1 MKTNIL
7 YFPLLVLLSSVSLC
21 SCSNDDEPV
30 VTATDGTTLTVIAR
44 ADGFAPA
51 DGTAQTG
58 TPQTRATE
66 SGYTTTFVSGDQI
79 GVFAVKDGSVIT
91 GCQNMPLT
99 YNGTSWSGSAP
110 VYKYAG
116 ATYFAYYPYTDGM
129 NNKTSVDEIVA
140 AFNATVTVATD
151 QSTYAKYTA
160 CDLMTAIINPP
171 IEGTSLSFSFTH
183 KMSLIE
189 ISLPVQKYKTTDNAN
204 AYEYSAP
211 VLGAT
216 FSFTPSSGDGATT
229 IKPYSIVKGVYRYI
243 VPASTSGTTVSGAF
257 NIADGKT
264 IEYSKSSL
272 SLSAGNYK
280 RLNVTYSGAPSTT
293 PTVRALAVGDYF
305 YSDGGIVPEDASN
318 PPSEGCI
325 GIVYWLGDIKGDNYT
340 LLDSQFP
347 SGTHGLV
354 VSLWDMPAPDNP
366 SSTTMKWTYGDY
378 EYVDTWLGSA
388 TWSGTVSRPSGF
400 TSVQVTDKMQGYANT
415 IALEEYNKYV
425 ENTGSGKNQNL
436 RVKPVK
442 GLAAF
447 QTAHPAPVSSSGWYW
462 PSVYE
467 LKQVCWGQG
476 VTSQGTSGKSM
487 LNPLIGKVGGT
498 SFVDDY
504 YWSST
509 ESSNL
514 SNYARS
520 VYFFDGPVVSLNKRS
535 NAYRV
540 RPLLA
545 F

>member
-44 ADGFAPA
+44 ADGFAST

-91 GCQNMPLT
+91 GCQNVPCT
-99 YNGTSWSGSAP
+99 YDGTSWSG

-116 ATYFAYYPYTDGM
+116 ATYFAYYPYTADM
-129 NNKTSVDEIVA
+129 NDKTSVDAIVSAFNTAVA
-140 AFNATVTVATD
+140 AATD

-160 CDLMTAIINPP
+160 CDLMTTDVVSPT
-171 IEGTSLSFSFTH
+171 GSSLSFSFTH

-189 ISLPVQKYKTTDNAN
+189 ISLPVQKYKTTGNAD

-216 FSFTPSSGDGATT
+216 FSLTPSSGSGAIT
-229 IKPYSIVKGVYRYI
+229 IKPCPMGKGIYRYI
-243 VPASTSGTTVSGAF
+243 VPAGTSGTTVSGAF
-257 NIADGKT
+257 NTVDGKT

-293 PTVRALAVGDYF
+293 PTVRALAVGDFY
-305 YSDGGIVPEDASN
+305 YSDGSIVPEDASN
-318 PPSEGCI
+318 PPKEGCI

-354 VSLWDMPAPDNP
+354 VSLWGMPAPDNP
-366 SSTTMKWTYGDY
+366 SSTTMTWTYGGF
-378 EYVDTWLGSA
+378 EYVNTWLGSA
-388 TWSGTVSRPSGF
+388 TWSGTVSRPGSF
-400 TSVQVTDKMQGYANT
+400 SSIQVTDKMQGYANT
-415 IALEEYNKYV
+415 VALEKYNIYV
-425 ENTGSGKNQNL
+425 ENTGSKNQNL
-436 RVKPVK
+436 RVKPVE

-462 PSVYE
+462 PSVCE

-476 VTSQGTSGKSM
+476 NSSGTSGKSM
-487 LNPLIGKVGGT
+487 LNTQIGEVGGT
-498 SFVDDY
+498 TFGNDH
-504 YWSST
+504 YWSGT
-509 ESSNL
+509 ESSGD
-514 SNYARS
+514 SYYAWC
-520 VYFFDGPVVSLNKRS
+520 VYFGSGNVYDYGDK
-535 NAYRV
+535 NASTWRV